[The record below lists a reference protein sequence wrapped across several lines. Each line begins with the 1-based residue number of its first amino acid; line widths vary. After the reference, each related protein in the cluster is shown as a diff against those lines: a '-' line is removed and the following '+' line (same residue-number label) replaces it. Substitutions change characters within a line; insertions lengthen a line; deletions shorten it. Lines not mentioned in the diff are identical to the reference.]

1 MLVLKAR
8 RLKRPAT
15 NYNLWVYQSSTAEE
29 DTAMHAWFGQNFQA
43 TENYPAWKK
52 KDESL
57 TMMIVICMLLDF
69 NELASCHTCS
79 FFQN

>member
-1 MLVLKAR
+1 MQRSKPRLLSKQMIHTLEIGKIQRIGNVMLVLEAR

-43 TENYPAWKK
+43 TENYPA
-52 KDESL
+52 
-57 TMMIVICMLLDF
+57 
-69 NELASCHTCS
+69 
-79 FFQN
+79 